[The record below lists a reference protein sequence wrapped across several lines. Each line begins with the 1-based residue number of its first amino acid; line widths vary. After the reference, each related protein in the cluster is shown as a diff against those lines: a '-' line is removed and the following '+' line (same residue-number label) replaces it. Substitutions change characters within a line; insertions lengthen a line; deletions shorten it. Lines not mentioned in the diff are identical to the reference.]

1 MCINVAFERFTV
13 RTSDCGQKSNQSIR
27 DTLVVFS
34 GLTELIRNACKM
46 FQFLLKFLRV
56 KNNIFRIF
64 SPVRFFHL
72 SVYLKIDINNF
83 GKIPN
88 SCKRKFTTFS
98 RYFTNHSQL
107 Y

>member
-13 RTSDCGQKSNQSIR
+13 RASDCGQKSNQSIR

-46 FQFLLKFLRV
+46 FQFLLKILRV

-64 SPVRFFHL
+64 
-72 SVYLKIDINNF
+72 
-83 GKIPN
+83 
-88 SCKRKFTTFS
+88 FS
-98 RYFTNHSQL
+98 STVFSFIRLFKDRYK
-107 Y
+107 

>member
-64 SPVRFFHL
+64 FSSTVFSFIRLFKDRL
-72 SVYLKIDINNF
+72 NNF

>member
-46 FQFLLKFLRV
+46 FQFLLKFLRE
-56 KNNIFRIF
+56 KIIFSGFF

>member
-1 MCINVAFERFTV
+1 MCINVAFERYTV

-27 DTLVVFS
+27 DALVVFS
-34 GLTELIRNACKM
+34 GLTELIRKACKM

-64 SPVRFFHL
+64 FSSTVFSFIRL
-72 SVYLKIDINNF
+72 LNNF

>member
-46 FQFLLKFLRV
+46 FQFLLKLLRV

-64 SPVRFFHL
+64 
-72 SVYLKIDINNF
+72 
-83 GKIPN
+83 
-88 SCKRKFTTFS
+88 FS
-98 RYFTNHSQL
+98 STVFSFIRLFKDRYK
-107 Y
+107 